1 MIKIFIII
9 LFLFFNG
16 CSTFKKEA
24 VECPKLTS
32 SKKTSEIVV
41 NSEKNLPIYLGF
53 RGVQRLC
60 SKDGDHI
67 QMELSVNI
75 RAIRNDTTEEDYV
88 PVNIAV
94 VSIDSNE
101 KEFDRDEF
109 NYSQFLLKGSK
120 IVDRETIFDIKVP
133 ISGKVI
139 LGIKWLFYN
148 RRFNFIWWFR
158 N

>member
-1 MIKIFIII
+1 
-9 LFLFFNG
+9 
-16 CSTFKKEA
+16 
-24 VECPKLTS
+24 
-32 SKKTSEIVV
+32 
-41 NSEKNLPIYLGF
+41 
-53 RGVQRLC
+53 
-60 SKDGDHI
+60 
-67 QMELSVNI
+67 MELSVNI
-75 RAIRNDTTEEDYV
+75 RAIRNDTTKEDYV